1 MNGSLTLLDD
11 NLLYIAFSIIGLS
24 SKNDQKMKFRGRG
37 RGPMAQSLPEPKR
50 SEKRN
55 PWPQKMKFWSR
66 KKRKLQK
73 KLHPY
78 GVHISVYDLQTHVG
92 GRHPVLYSGSR
103 EILGYPG
110 IPGFVQNSDPGV
122 LKNLI
127 LGFFGISRSP

>member
-1 MNGSLTLLDD
+1 MWTIRLQLVGFDSKSVEKVGKKKPLGPENEILEPEKKK
-11 NLLYIAFSIIGLS
+11 IA
-24 SKNDQKMKFRGRG
+24 
-37 RGPMAQSLPEPKR
+37 
-50 SEKRN
+50 
-55 PWPQKMKFWSR
+55 
-66 KKRKLQK
+66 K